1 MAADSEDIDAVAV
14 AAFDRGLLLWQQGDD
29 KGAREAY
36 QRAIDSGHPDAAP
49 KAEVGLGVLLGDQG
63 DLAGAQA
70 AYQRAIDSG
79 HADAAQW
86 ATVHFGV
93 LLKEQGDLAGARQAY
108 QRAIDSG
115 HADAAL
121 IATVNLG
128 NLLKEQGDLAG
139 AREAYERAIDSGHPD
154 AMPRG
159 EVGLGLLLEEQ
170 GDLAGAR
177 EAYQRA
183 IDSGHPDAAAVAA
196 YNLGNLLRERGD
208 LAEAR
213 NAVSDLSGEVI
224 RGAEIISTLCSFLG
238 DQFRQRPEKGTV
250 GRRYSITLPN
260 IPPPP
265 GRQLFDPYLPKGW
278 EPAATEIYVPSDCPG
293 EPLADPVILYSRKEG
308 ISWARRMLTA
318 AATALYR
325 EGHLDGRPVHV
336 YLIDSG
342 EPDGVRRWM
351 TITAE
356 EYQL

>member
-1 MAADSEDIDAVAV
+1 MAADAEDADAAPV
-14 AAFDRGLLLWQQGDD
+14 AAFNRGLLLWQQGDAE
-29 KGAREAY
+29 GAREAY

-49 KAEVGLGVLLGDQG
+49 KAEVGLGLLLEEQG

-70 AYQRAIDSG
+70 AFQRAIDSG

-86 ATVHFGV
+86 AAFQFGV
-93 LLKEQGDLAGARQAY
+93 LLKEQGDA
-108 QRAIDSG
+108 
-115 HADAAL
+115 
-121 IATVNLG
+121 
-128 NLLKEQGDLAG
+128 EG
-139 AREAYERAIDSGHPD
+139 AREAYQRAIDSGHPD

-170 GDLAGAR
+170 GDAEGAR

-196 YNLGNLLRERGD
+196 FNLGNLLREQGD
-208 LAEAR
+208 LAGAR
-213 NAVSDLSGEVI
+213 NAVSDPSGEVI
-224 RGAEIISTLCSFLG
+224 RGAEITSTLCSFLG

-250 GRRYSITLPN
+250 GRKYSITLPN
-260 IPPPP
+260 MPPPP
-265 GRQLFDPYLPKGW
+265 GRQLFDPYTRKPW
-278 EPAATEIYVPSDCPG
+278 ETAATEIYVPADCPG
-293 EPLADPVILYSRKEG
+293 EPLADPVILYSRIEG
-308 ISWARRMLTA
+308 IAWARRMLTA

-336 YLIDSG
+336 YLIDS
-342 EPDGVRRWM
+342 EKPDRVRHWM